1 MLESIFN
8 LLYFP
13 PFYYYLDNLLRE
25 HIFSSQKGYITK
37 FVIEGLNMVNV
48 RLVDLSKHFGRV
60 KAVDNLNLDIK
71 DGEFVA
77 FLGPSG
83 CGKTTTLLMI
93 AGIYRPT
100 NGYIY
105 FDDQVVNEVPPKDRN
120 IGMVF
125 QSYALYPHMKVY
137 DNIAFPLKL
146 KKRPK
151 AEIDRKVREAA
162 KLLNIL
168 ELLDR
173 KPSQLSGGQQQRVAL
188 ARALVKEPQLFLMD
202 EPLSNLDAKLRI
214 QMRAELKRMQ
224 RDLGITT
231 IYVTHDQIE
240 AMTMADRI
248 AVLNLGKLQQY
259 ATPVELYNRPA
270 NTFVAGFIGSLPMNL
285 IDGDLVFGDG
295 AAFLNL
301 GELTIK
307 FIGTQGSVLREVGA
321 EGRAILGVRPEDII
335 VGEGEYEG
343 DVFIIEPLGRDKIV
357 HINAGGII
365 LRALVPVGF
374 DVDEGDK
381 IRFTF
386 VKKRIHLFDGKSG
399 EAYF

>member
-1 MLESIFN
+1 
-8 LLYFP
+8 
-13 PFYYYLDNLLRE
+13 
-25 HIFSSQKGYITK
+25 
-37 FVIEGLNMVNV
+37 
-48 RLVDLSKHFGRV
+48 
-60 KAVDNLNLDIK
+60 
-71 DGEFVA
+71 
-77 FLGPSG
+77 
-83 CGKTTTLLMI
+83 
-93 AGIYRPT
+93 
-100 NGYIY
+100 
-105 FDDQVVNEVPPKDRN
+105 
-120 IGMVF
+120 
-125 QSYALYPHMKVY
+125 
-137 DNIAFPLKL
+137 
-146 KKRPK
+146 
-151 AEIDRKVREAA
+151 
-162 KLLNIL
+162 
-168 ELLDR
+168 
-173 KPSQLSGGQQQRVAL
+173 
-188 ARALVKEPQLFLMD
+188 MD